1 MNNIKS
7 YLIATLLI
15 TVTFYACDEIMPEIS
30 DPVIP
35 ESEKVVLLEELTGAS
50 CPNCPKGTAAVEGI
64 LQKFPGKVAAVA
76 VHGDFLAQPIPNDKS
91 KYDFRNQKAKDLE
104 NWFTPWLGKPAAT
117 INRIELNDPDQKYA
131 TVLTGLWQTMVEKE
145 LQKPHQMNILLKTNY
160 DKNSRI
166 VEIDITAIP
175 LENLSGN
182 YNISVFLTES
192 KIIDAQTN
200 GNVIIDD
207 FEHNHVLRD
216 MATKFDGDVLGSN
229 LIKEEPIKR
238 KYLFTLP
245 VSPTGL
251 WKAENMEVVVAVHH
265 SAQNNRSVVQAAY
278 KHVLE

>member
-7 YLIATLLI
+7 YLIATFLI

-35 ESEKVVLLEELTGAS
+35 ESEKVVLLEELTGAT
-50 CPNCPKGTAAVEGI
+50 CPNCPKGTAAVEAI
-64 LQKFPGKVAAVA
+64 LKTFPKKVAAIA
-76 VHGDFLAQPIPNDKS
+76 VHGDFLAKPVPGRS

-131 TVLTGLWQTMVEKE
+131 TVSTGLWQSMVEKE
-145 LQKPHQMNILLKTNY
+145 LAKPNQMTLLLTAKFNPV
-160 DKNSRI
+160 SRV
-166 VEIDITAIP
+166 VEIDMTAIP
-175 LENLSGN
+175 LEDLPGN

-200 GNVIIDD
+200 GNIIIDN

-216 MATKFDGDVLGSN
+216 MATKFDGDALGSD
-229 LIKEEPIKR
+229 LTKEVPIRR
-238 KYLFTLP
+238 KYLYTLP
-245 VSPTGL
+245 TIPEGL